1 MTAATL
7 ACSDLVFESQSP
19 VVSVVVCP
27 DEPHVHLT
35 VSPWCAVT
43 LAGLKTSMPPGPT
56 ETGTVV
62 GCAARGAH
70 HQHRSHGHA
79 ARPRDR
85 RRQHSARPHLGPL
98 SFGSPA
104 TDAGPTA
111 DTAPAGDQICDYRAR
126 VAEKPHPT
134 LSFPSRQ
141 AWREW
146 LAGQPEGSEGIWLKI
161 ARKGSGI
168 ESVTHAEA
176 LEVAICFGW
185 IDGRKQSF
193 DADHWVQRFA
203 PRARRSR
210 WSQVN
215 RAKAELLIER
225 GEMQPSGLREVER
238 ARADG
243 RWDAAYEPQS
253 AAQVPDDLAREL
265 DRDPAA
271 RAFFESLDSRNRYAI
286 LYRIQDAK
294 RPATRARRIATF
306 VAMLA
311 RGERIHN

>member
-1 MTAATL
+1 
-7 ACSDLVFESQSP
+7 
-19 VVSVVVCP
+19 
-27 DEPHVHLT
+27 
-35 VSPWCAVT
+35 
-43 LAGLKTSMPPGPT
+43 
-56 ETGTVV
+56 
-62 GCAARGAH
+62 
-70 HQHRSHGHA
+70 
-79 ARPRDR
+79 
-85 RRQHSARPHLGPL
+85 
-98 SFGSPA
+98 
-104 TDAGPTA
+104 
-111 DTAPAGDQICDYRAR
+111 

-146 LAGQPEGSEGIWLKI
+146 LADQPEGSGGIWLKI
-161 ARKGSGI
+161 ARTGSGV

-176 LEVAICFGW
+176 LEEAICFGW

-225 GEMQPSGLREVER
+225 GEMQPPGLREVER
-238 ARADG
+238 AREDG

-253 AAQVPDDLAREL
+253 AAQVPEDLAREL

-286 LYRIQDAK
+286 LYRIGSVK
-294 RPATRARRIATF
+294 RAETRARQIAEF
-306 VAMLA
+306 VAMLERRETV
-311 RGERIHN
+311 RG